1 MLKQGRIQ
9 NFSSGVVGVQVHK
22 KTDNVFFSFL
32 FYKGGP
38 FTESSIRGPI
48 VYSLENWETNFFSFF
63 SVAGGGGRGGL
74 TGCPFF
80 PGGPNA
86 YFYTITI
93 FSQFFS
99 HFNAFS
105 DLILSFLSV
114 TCFYRILTLL
124 CFAICTCT

>member
-63 SVAGGGGRGGL
+63 SVAGGGGGG
-74 TGCPFF
+74 
-80 PGGPNA
+80 GGA
-86 YFYTITI
+86 DRVSI
-93 FSQFFS
+93 FSRGSQC
-99 HFNAFS
+99 
-105 DLILSFLSV
+105 LFLYNYY
-114 TCFYRILTLL
+114 F
-124 CFAICTCT
+124 